1 LLVPRAAVPNLFIAR
16 AKFLNKKALRAK
28 KRAVKHHAGQKSVWF
43 TPILS
48 NKSLFIQ

>member
-1 LLVPRAAVPNLFIAR
+1 VHNLFIDQ

-28 KRAVKHHAGQKSVWF
+28 KRAAKHHAGQKIVWF